1 MPSTTYAGST
11 LAVVAALPATY
22 DQAGYE
28 LLTFVPGECA
38 IHDVPPLMRD
48 WATVSEP
55 VVCRK
60 TNVDKKGSSKWAE
73 VPFKL
78 SGIVGDAAQAI
89 YEALEDDPTGV
100 GSFRLQLEGA
110 ETHYFTAQVKKFAK
124 VDGGTQDT
132 IHTRSG
138 VLLIQSDDITTVDP
152 V

>member
-28 LLTFVPGECA
+28 ALTFIPGECA
-38 IHDVPPLMRD
+38 LHDVPPVMRD

-55 VVCRK
+55 VVCKR
-60 TNVDKKGSSKWAE
+60 TNVDKKGSSKWAP

-89 YEALEDDPTGV
+89 YDALEDDSNAV
-100 GSFRLQLEGA
+100 GSFRLILDGA
-110 ETHYFTAQVKKFAK
+110 ETHYFTAQVSKFAK

-138 VLLIQSDDITTVDP
+138 TLLIQSDEITTV

>member
-11 LAVVAALPATY
+11 LAPVAALPATY

-28 LLTFVPGECA
+28 ALTFIPGECA
-38 IHDVPPLMRD
+38 LHDVPPLMRE
-48 WATVSEP
+48 WSTVVEP

-89 YEALEDDPTGV
+89 YEALEDSPSGA
-100 GSFRLQLEGA
+100 GSFRLKLEGGK
-110 ETHYFTAQVKKFAK
+110 TFYFTAQVKKFAK
-124 VDGGTQDT
+124 VDGGSQDT

-138 VLLIQSDDITTVDP
+138 VLLIQSDDIISVDP
-152 V
+152 